1 MTWKFSSLLAA
12 VAAMGLQSA
21 YGFVY
26 VSDFTPNSVGDNLAG
41 ADGWTQ
47 SEANPA
53 VDQPLSWIG
62 LLNGQ
67 KAGAVGTYYG
77 LPAGSSFFASRNIGV
92 ALDNSRLSMNFSIT
106 DSTTDFPHRN
116 NFSIEVLND
125 TSQVIFSFNFLATN
139 QVDDFDSPGPPA
151 VDPGPPDMTWNV
163 LWKSGITGQS
173 QLLPDAAILE
183 GGLYRFDLEFTESGA
198 NTNVAFA
205 VVGSNTYSGGAALTG
220 MTGQTF
226 SSLRIRAEQGTEATD
241 WGDNFFSFTAV
252 PEPASTLLLG
262 LSSLL
267 CLRRRR

>member
-1 MTWKFSSLLAA
+1 M
-12 VAAMGLQSA
+12 
-21 YGFVY
+21 Y
-26 VSDFTPNSVGDNLAG
+26 VSDFSAYSIGDDLDG
-41 ADGWTQ
+41 ADGWVQ
-47 SEANPA
+47 SEPNPNPS
-53 VDQPLSWIG
+53 QPLSWINQVG
-62 LLNGQ
+62 SG
-67 KAGAVGTYYG
+67 KGGSIGTYYG
-77 LPAGSSFFASRNIGV
+77 VPGGSSFSVSQNIGV
-92 ALDNSRLSMNFSIT
+92 ALDNSQLSMNFSIT